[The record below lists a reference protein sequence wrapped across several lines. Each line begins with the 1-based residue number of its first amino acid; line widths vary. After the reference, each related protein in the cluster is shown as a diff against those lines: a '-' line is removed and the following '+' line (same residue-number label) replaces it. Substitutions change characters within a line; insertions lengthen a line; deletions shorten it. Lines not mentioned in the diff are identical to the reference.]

1 MNEALPLDWFRHRRL
16 IFIGERIRRYR
27 KSLKTNS

>member
-1 MNEALPLDWFRHRRL
+1 MNEALPLGWFRQRRL
-16 IFIGERIRRYR
+16 IFIGERIQRYQ